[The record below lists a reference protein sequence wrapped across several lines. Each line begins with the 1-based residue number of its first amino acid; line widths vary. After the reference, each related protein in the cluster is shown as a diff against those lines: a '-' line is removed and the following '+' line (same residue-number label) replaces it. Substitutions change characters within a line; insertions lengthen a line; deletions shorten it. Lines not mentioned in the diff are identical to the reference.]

1 MLVHPHIMCF
11 KKMPSSYNVQFW
23 KIIYIPT
30 QWKFIENV
38 KKVLGGGEGNGAH
51 IWKERVWS
59 SNYLHYP

>member
-51 IWKERVWS
+51 I
-59 SNYLHYP
+59 